1 MLMVKPGLPYLDVIL
16 RLKQSTNLP
25 VAAYHVSGEYSML
38 KAAAER
44 GWLDERKVALETLTC
59 FRRAGA
65 DISGGSVA
73 GDVPTRAWSLSP
85 GVRRSLN
92 SGTSTR
98 PSAGS
103 TNNSKSR
110 AKGT

>member
-1 MLMVKPGLPYLDVIL
+1 MKGLPHWEH
-16 RLKQSTNLP
+16 
-25 VAAYHVSGEYSML
+25 AASDGRSRSSPSEPADDDRVSGGDRLRRFSDD
-38 KAAAER
+38 A
-44 GWLDERKVALETLTC
+44 
-59 FRRAGA
+59 RRAGA

-103 TNNSKSR
+103 TNNNRSR